1 MIVSNVLF
9 NQYCIDYVKQG
20 LTGGTIWDKAQND
33 ASGLMTPLMYKIEI
47 EGKPYLDPVK
57 KFAVSNDCVLAALVK
72 HDNQILIYRVS
83 VKF

>member
-1 MIVSNVLF
+1 
-9 NQYCIDYVKQG
+9 
-20 LTGGTIWDKAQND
+20 
-33 ASGLMTPLMYKIEI
+33 MTPMMYKIEI

-83 VKF
+83 PFSSLICVASRDWYPQPGGVHQRA

>member
-1 MIVSNVLF
+1 M
-9 NQYCIDYVKQG
+9 KQG